1 MTTTAKQDPRAEQ
14 GKRPPRVMRGMAW
27 LVWRQH
33 RTAFV
38 ACLLLAAASCVNMLW
53 QRGTTRDFLAR
64 ARTDGTA
71 VDVLEAF
78 QGAQSSAFQSATW
91 TLSLVPVVA
100 GVFLGAPLIS
110 GDRERGTVKLVTT
123 QSMTRG
129 RWILTKLGLAAL
141 VTLVCSAALSAVFTW
156 WWEPAHLYVNSG
168 HWDESGVFDN
178 TGPMLVAMALLH
190 FAAGAAL
197 GMFLRRTVVAMV
209 LTFGFAYA
217 VEILWDTV
225 RPRLGTA
232 RTLTSPVE
240 AGRPKLPEGAVW
252 HDEWT
257 VDAHGGLHGFG
268 TCFNESTPEGCRA
281 NEGIVAHRLEYFG
294 YDQMNAMQWTG
305 AAILLALTAAILTFT
320 VWWARRRPL

>member
-1 MTTTAKQDPRAEQ
+1 MSATVRQEPRTEA
-14 GKRPPRVMRGMAW
+14 GKRPPRVLRGMAW

-53 QRGTTRDFLAR
+53 QRGATRDLLAR
-64 ARTDGTA
+64 GGGDGFS
-71 VDVLEAF
+71 VDFLGAF
-78 QGAQSSAFQSATW
+78 QGAQSSAFQSAAS
-91 TLSLVPVVA
+91 TLAMVPAIA

-123 QSMTRG
+123 QSVTRG

-141 VTLVCSAALSAVFTW
+141 ITLVCSAALSAVFTW

-168 HWDESGVFDN
+168 HWNEGSVFDN
-178 TGPMLVAMALLH
+178 TGPMLPAMALLH
-190 FAAGAAL
+190 FAVGAAL
-197 GMFLRRTVVAMV
+197 GMFVRRTVAAMV

-217 VEILWDTV
+217 MEVVWDV
-225 RPRLGTA
+225 FRPRLGTA
-232 RTLTSPVE
+232 RVLTSPVE
-240 AGRPKLPEGAVW
+240 AGRPALPEGAAL

-257 VDAHGGLHGFG
+257 VDARGGLHGYG
-268 TCFNESTPEGCRA
+268 ACFNERTPEGCRA

-305 AAILLALTAAILTFT
+305 AAILLALAAAILALT

>member
-1 MTTTAKQDPRAEQ
+1 MSTTVRQAAHPEA

-53 QRGTTRDFLAR
+53 QRGATRDLLAR
-64 ARTDGTA
+64 GADGTA
-71 VDVLEAF
+71 VDLLQLF
-78 QGAQSSAFQSATW
+78 QGSQNSAFQSATW
-91 TLSLVPVVA
+91 TLSMAPVVA

-141 VTLVCSAALSAVFTW
+141 VTLVCSVALSAVFTW
-156 WWEPAHLYVNSG
+156 WWEPAHRYVNSG
-168 HWDESGVFDN
+168 QWDAASVFDN
-178 TGPMLVAMALLH
+178 TGPMLPAMALLH
-190 FAAGAAL
+190 FAVGAAL
-197 GMFLRRTVVAMV
+197 GMFVRRTVTAMV

-217 VEILWDTV
+217 ADILWDTV
-225 RPRLGTA
+225 RHRLGTA
-232 RTLTSPVE
+232 RVLTSPVE
-240 AGRPKLPEGAVW
+240 AGPPPLPEGAVR

-268 TCFNESTPEGCRA
+268 TCFNERTPEGCRA

-305 AAILLALTAAILTFT
+305 AAILLALAAAILTLT